1 MTGPHDVGGKEF
13 GPINFDNRKKT
24 LFDKRVDV
32 LQRLLGLAGAKV
44 YRVDELRRSIE
55 SLPAKEYYSLSY
67 YQRWILAMKSLLIEK
82 EVLEE
87 EEIEKKLSNIKTDV

>member
-1 MTGPHDVGGKEF
+1 MAGPHDIGGLNF
-13 GPINFDNRKKT
+13 GPIKFDGKKT

-55 SLPAKEYYSLSY
+55 NIPEKEYYNLSY
-67 YQRWILAMKSLLIEK
+67 YQRWIFAMKSLLVEK
-82 EVLEE
+82 GVLEE
-87 EEIEKKLSNIKTDV
+87 QEIEKKLLTLKVDI